1 MGERGIWTTE
11 ATIGGAEKGIP
22 YSNITSFEKKKKRE
36 EKKKKTKKLRKKR
49 KTCDTY

>member
-22 YSNITSFEKKKKRE
+22 YSNITSFEKKKKE
-36 EKKKKTKKLRKKR
+36 KKR
-49 KTCDTY
+49 KRKPRS